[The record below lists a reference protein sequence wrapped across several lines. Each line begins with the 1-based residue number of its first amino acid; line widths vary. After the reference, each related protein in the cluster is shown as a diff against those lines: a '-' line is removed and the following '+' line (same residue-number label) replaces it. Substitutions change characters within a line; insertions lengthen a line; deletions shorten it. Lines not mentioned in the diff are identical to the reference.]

1 MDINFNLTQKTMK
14 MATNNRNIEIY
25 DKETNSLIRIV
36 YNPFCK
42 SKKEILDFWIPAE
55 YRNRVYARYF
65 TKL

>member
-1 MDINFNLTQKTMK
+1 MK
-14 MATNNRNIEIY
+14 MAANNRNIEIY
-25 DKETNSLIRIV
+25 DKETDNLILIV

-55 YRNRVYARYF
+55 YRNGVYARYF